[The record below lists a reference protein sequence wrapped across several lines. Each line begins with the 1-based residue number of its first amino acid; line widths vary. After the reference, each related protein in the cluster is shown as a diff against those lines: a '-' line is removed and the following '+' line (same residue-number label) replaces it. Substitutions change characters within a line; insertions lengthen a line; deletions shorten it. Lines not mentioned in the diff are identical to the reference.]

1 MIKSAAMKMKIAVV
15 GNGGWGTANALLLD
29 GYGHE
34 VTVWGHD
41 RGYVEECRRTR
52 RNERYLKG
60 VDLPQTLR
68 LTTDREESFRVSCLR
83 LPRHLACL
91 AVLLPACPPHS
102 ALRITHC

>member
-1 MIKSAAMKMKIAVV
+1 MESEMVKSKTMKMKIAVV

-60 VDLPQTLR
+60 IDLPQARRR
-68 LTTDREESFRVSCLR
+68 LFFRR
-83 LPRHLACL
+83 LPCRVRSGLG
-91 AVLLPACPPHS
+91 
-102 ALRITHC
+102 I